1 MKLSIE
7 YLGHVIDSKVIHPTE
22 EKVHAIREAPTP
34 KNTSELKSFL
44 GMITYYA
51 RFLSNL
57 SSGLMP
63 LYSLLSKQTKW
74 CLSEQQET
82 AFQTAKE
89 ALQDSLLIHYN
100 DSKPLL
106 LACDTS
112 QYGLGQS
119 HPMFW
124 RIDRND

>member
-1 MKLSIE
+1 MKSSIE
-7 YLGHVIDSKVIHPTE
+7 YLGHVIDSKGLHPTE

-57 SSGLMP
+57 SSRLMP

-74 CLSEQQET
+74 CWSEQQET

-106 LACDTS
+106 LACDAS
-112 QYGLGQS
+112 QHGLGQS
-119 HPMFW
+119 YPMF
-124 RIDRND
+124 RRMDRND